1 MLLQLRLVHVC
12 EHKNSKKKT
21 QNSKNCSRFES
32 LLRAWHPDPAFFI
45 LPWVIYIRKSRVPR
59 VIFSEKK
66 YKKFKFSP
74 RVAFTEF
81 QVSIVFWWGAKTHTD
96 TYTSPNM
103 ETLMPAPRG
112 FDFIYSCQC
121 MDRFKV
127 WRIYRLWF
135 LNSIIGNLRVT
146 YKSTVEYLRFLIEV
160 KSVFSC
166 FLKFLI
172 PTDAH
177 NDMAS

>member
-1 MLLQLRLVHVC
+1 MYVNIKTQ
-12 EHKNSKKKT
+12 KKKT

-45 LPWVIYIRKSRVPR
+45 LPWVIYIYTKIKGPSGHFFRKKNIKNSNFRQGLRLPNFR
-59 VIFSEKK
+59 CLSFFDKGL
-66 YKKFKFSP
+66 
-74 RVAFTEF
+74 R
-81 QVSIVFWWGAKTHTD
+81 HTQIHIHHQIWKPLCLRHVD
-96 TYTSPNM
+96 LILSTAAN
-103 ETLMPAPRG
+103 A
-112 FDFIYSCQC
+112 

>member
-1 MLLQLRLVHVC
+1 MYVNIKTQ
-12 EHKNSKKKT
+12 KKKKLKT
-21 QNSKNCSRFES
+21 QKIVADLKVYSERGIRISRFLSCPGSYIYENQGS
-32 LLRAWHPDPAFFI
+32 LGSFF
-45 LPWVIYIRKSRVPR
+45 PK
-59 VIFSEKK
+59 KK

-146 YKSTVEYLRFLIEV
+146 YKSTVEYLPFLIEV